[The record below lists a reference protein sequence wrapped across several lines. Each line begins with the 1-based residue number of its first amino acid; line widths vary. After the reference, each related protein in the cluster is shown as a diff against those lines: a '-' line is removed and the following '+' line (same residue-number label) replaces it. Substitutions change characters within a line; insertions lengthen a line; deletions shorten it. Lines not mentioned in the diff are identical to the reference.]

1 MIGEAL
7 TFTNH
12 CAFDP
17 DMGRKDTAI
26 MDDKNRFMEYLATF
40 ISKGSTI
47 LVKSNTLPGSK
58 EAYSDTSNDFNR
70 TVRLDFRGTIDW
82 TDFAIERLDE
92 VYNECSEANWDG
104 YGAKPIS
111 HETYFEARKLLT
123 MIPLSFLMPE
133 ILAEPDGE
141 IGFEWYKDKDSVFVI
156 SVSGNN
162 IITYAG
168 LFGTSNKTHGTECFA
183 DELPRI
189 ILENIRRLFS

>member
-1 MIGEAL
+1 MEQAL
-7 TFTNH
+7 STGNSVY
-12 CAFDP
+12 DP
-17 DMGRKDTAI
+17 DMGAGNGGRNMAALAGFLSLKTIDG
-26 MDDKNRFMEYLATF
+26 KNNTF
-40 ISKGSTI
+40 SI
-47 LVKSNTLPGSK
+47 SK
-58 EAYSDTSNDFNR
+58 EAYSGTANVVGK
-70 TVRLDFRGTIDW
+70 TVSLDLKGTIDW
-82 TDFAIERLDE
+82 TDLALEELE
-92 VYNECSEANWDG
+92 KVYEECSEANWDG
-104 YGAKPIS
+104 YGAMPIS
-111 HETYFEARKLLT
+111 RETYFEARKLLT

>member
-1 MIGEAL
+1 MEQAL
-7 TFTNH
+7 STVNIH
-12 CAFDP
+12 YDP
-17 DMGRKDTAI
+17 DMGAGNGDRNYNGHFAT
-26 MDDKNRFMEYLATF
+26 NLAGF
-40 ISKGSTI
+40 FSQPTI
-47 LVKSNTLPGSK
+47 LGKHNTFPTPE
-58 EAYSDTSNDFNR
+58 EACFDTTSIAGKI
-70 TVRLDFRGTIDW
+70 VSLDLRGTIDW
-82 TDFAIERLDE
+82 TDLALEELE
-92 VYNECSEANWDG
+92 KVYEECSEANWDG
-104 YGAKPIS
+104 YGAMPIS
-111 HETYFEARKLLT
+111 RETYFEARKLLT
-123 MIPLSFLMPE
+123 MIPLSFQMPE

>member
-1 MIGEAL
+1 
-7 TFTNH
+7 
-12 CAFDP
+12 
-17 DMGRKDTAI
+17 
-26 MDDKNRFMEYLATF
+26 
-40 ISKGSTI
+40 
-47 LVKSNTLPGSK
+47 
-58 EAYSDTSNDFNR
+58 
-70 TVRLDFRGTIDW
+70 
-82 TDFAIERLDE
+82 
-92 VYNECSEANWDG
+92 
-104 YGAKPIS
+104 
-111 HETYFEARKLLT
+111 

-168 LFGTSNKTHGTECFA
+168 LFGTSNKTHGTEYFA

>member
-1 MIGEAL
+1 MEQAL
-7 TFTNH
+7 STVNIPYDPGMGAGNGGRNYKGHVMTDLASFFLLKTIDGKHNTFS
-12 CAFDP
+12 
-17 DMGRKDTAI
+17 I
-26 MDDKNRFMEYLATF
+26 
-40 ISKGSTI
+40 
-47 LVKSNTLPGSK
+47 SK
-58 EAYSDTSNDFNR
+58 EAYSDTAKVVGK
-70 TVRLDFRGTIDW
+70 TVSLNLKGIIVW
-82 TDFAIERLDE
+82 TDFALEELE
-92 VYNECSEANWDG
+92 KVYEECLEANWDG
-104 YGAKPIS
+104 YGAMPIS
-111 HETYFEARKLLT
+111 RETYFEARKLLT

-168 LFGTSNKTHGTECFA
+168 LFGTSNKTHGTEYFA